1 MEVIKLMLYAI
12 TPASMLIL
20 NLILNWEL
28 FTTYGF
34 FIRKHSDRTHDKQN
48 LVNVLYNRFL
58 LSACLYIV
66 VDMTWGL
73 LYEHKEVSAFFPY
86 IYYLT
91 VFYFMFMLLT
101 MLTWT
106 QYMVAYLDKSGWRTN
121 LLIHLVWALFITGVV
136 CLILNRSY
144 HFMFSYNDKHEYIG
158 EVGRNISFLL
168 QIAFYAVITTYMM
181 YVAHNSTG
189 RQKTRYKAVA
199 GTSMVLG
206 IFLTFQIIYALFPFY
221 ALGLLIGVCLIHSFV
236 QTSEKT
242 EKEVYNHIA
251 SAMAEDYDAIFYI
264 DIESCEYQSFSKSKE
279 YMDIESIETGKDFF
293 TDALKSIDECVY
305 SEDIEYAKSF
315 YNKETMLKNLEGRHS
330 FSFKYRILI
339 NNEPRYF
346 LFTMMQDRNGKYL
359 IFYEK
364 DIEDELNAEKVQKEN
379 QKQTITFGQIAESLA
394 SVYDV
399 IYYVNIADSSY
410 ICYQTNAIYGQ
421 LEVNRS
427 GDDFFGESLIN
438 IPKIIHKQDC
448 ERVSTFIK
456 KENMISAM
464 KKHKDCSINYRMI
477 VSGKDQYTRMTVRKS
492 SDGTHFI
499 IGVENIDN
507 EIQKE
512 KQRIKE
518 LKLEKELARRDEL
531 TGIKNKTAYI
541 ELETSMQGN
550 IDNGV
555 DYLNFAI
562 VVCDMN
568 NLKHINDT
576 QGHSAGDECIQ
587 ASARLLCNIFVHS
600 PVFRVGGDEFV
611 VFLHGNDYSA
621 RNELMDKL
629 RSQVQEN
636 KKKHSRIILAVG
648 MAEYDSENDSF
659 VSEVFERA
667 DKEMYE
673 DKKKLKSRG

>member
-1 MEVIKLMLYAI
+1 M
-12 TPASMLIL
+12 
-20 NLILNWEL
+20 
-28 FTTYGF
+28 
-34 FIRKHSDRTHDKQN
+34 
-48 LVNVLYNRFL
+48 
-58 LSACLYIV
+58 
-66 VDMTWGL
+66 
-73 LYEHKEVSAFFPY
+73 
-86 IYYLT
+86 
-91 VFYFMFMLLT
+91 
-101 MLTWT
+101 
-106 QYMVAYLDKSGWRTN
+106 
-121 LLIHLVWALFITGVV
+121 
-136 CLILNRSY
+136 
-144 HFMFSYNDKHEYIG
+144 
-158 EVGRNISFLL
+158 
-168 QIAFYAVITTYMM
+168 
-181 YVAHNSTG
+181 
-189 RQKTRYKAVA
+189 
-199 GTSMVLG
+199 
-206 IFLTFQIIYALFPFY
+206 
-221 ALGLLIGVCLIHSFV
+221 
-236 QTSEKT
+236 
-242 EKEVYNHIA
+242 
-251 SAMAEDYDAIFYI
+251 
-264 DIESCEYQSFSKSKE
+264 
-279 YMDIESIETGKDFF
+279 
-293 TDALKSIDECVY
+293 
-305 SEDIEYAKSF
+305 
-315 YNKETMLKNLEGRHS
+315 ETMLKNLEGRHS
-330 FSFKYRILI
+330 FSFKYRLLI

-346 LFTMMQDRNGKYL
+346 LFTMMQDSNGKYL

-379 QKQTITFGQIAESLA
+379 QRQIITFGQIAESLA

-410 ICYQTNAIYGQ
+410 ICYQINAIYGQ

-427 GDDFFGESLIN
+427 GDDFFGESLIT
-438 IPKIIHKQDC
+438 IPEIIHKQDC

-456 KENMISAM
+456 KENLISVM
-464 KKHKDCSINYRMI
+464 EKHKDCSINYRLI
-477 VSGKDQYTRMTVRKS
+477 VAGKDQYTRMTVRKS

-531 TGIKNKTAYI
+531 TGIKNKTAYM
-541 ELETSMQGN
+541 ELEASMQGN

-648 MAEYDSENDSF
+648 MAEYDSEKDSF